1 MFDLLVK
8 NGKFITPAGIVHK
21 DMAVADGKI
30 AGFFEPK
37 DKAGAKKIVDAR
49 NLFVLPGVVDEHTHL
64 DEPGYADWEDFYHG
78 SRAAAKGGVTTILD
92 MPLNNIPPVTSAVR
106 LKKKAAIASG
116 KSYVDFALWGALI
129 RTNRDDLTDLA
140 EAGAIAYKCFMCD
153 AGSEY
158 TDLNLDEIE
167 DRLSYLKTW
176 HGLAG
181 FHCEDYQ
188 MLKDAEEACL
198 KQGKTSRQDYLN
210 VHSVESEKKAV
221 TDIIRIVQ
229 KTGSKAHICHVS
241 HPDVAEVIAEA
252 KKDGISVTAETCPQ
266 YLLLNEQD
274 YLKRGGIFKC
284 SPPLRS
290 EDAREKL
297 WQYVADGTLDSVASD
312 HSPCT
317 LERKDESG
325 PKGAFGAW
333 GGLSGVQTTL
343 QGFWNLAVEEHEA
356 SPLLVAKVLAE
367 NPAKIFG
374 LWGRKGALLPGF
386 DADFVL
392 LDAGRSWEI
401 KASQLEYLNKFSAF
415 AGLKGKGLPVE
426 TYLRG
431 RCIYKDGAFPEG
443 PWGRFVPAKLSGTVE
458 GQ

>member
-8 NGKFITPAGIVHK
+8 NGQFVTPSGIVHK
-21 DMAVADGKI
+21 HMAVKDGRI
-30 AGFFEPK
+30 AGFLDEK
-37 DKAGAKKIVDAR
+37 DKAEAQKIVDAK
-49 NLFVLPGVVDEHTHL
+49 NNFVLPGVVDEHTHF
-64 DEPGYADWEDFYHG
+64 DEPGYAEWEDFYHG

-92 MPLNNIPPVTSAVR
+92 MPLNNVPPVTSAVR
-106 LKKKAAIASG
+106 LQKKAAIASG
-116 KSYVDFALWGALI
+116 KSYIDYGLWGALI
-129 RTNRDDLTDLA
+129 RTNKKDLLGLA
-140 EAGAIAYKCFMCD
+140 EVGAIAYKSFMCD
-153 AGSEY
+153 AGPDY
-158 TDLNLDEIE
+158 TDLNLEEIA

-188 MLKDAEEACL
+188 MLKEAEEDCL

-210 VHSVESEKKAV
+210 VHSVASEKKAV
-221 TDIIRIVQ
+221 ADLIRIVQ
-229 KTGSKAHICHVS
+229 KTGTKAHICHVS
-241 HPDVAEVIAEA
+241 HPEVAALVAEA
-252 KKDGISVTAETCPQ
+252 KKNGIAVTAETCPQ
-266 YLLLNEQD
+266 YLLLNEED

-290 EDAREKL
+290 EEARKKL
-297 WQYVADGTLDSVASD
+297 WQYVADGTIDAVASD
-312 HSPCT
+312 YSPCT

-343 QGFWNLAVEEHEA
+343 QGFWNLAVEEHGA

-367 NPAKIFG
+367 NPARIFG

-386 DADFVL
+386 DADFVF
-392 LDAGRSWEI
+392 LDAERGWEI
-401 KASQLEYLNKFSAF
+401 KAKQLEYLNKFSAF
-415 AGLKGKGLPVE
+415 VGLQGTGLPVA

-431 RCIYKDGAFPEG
+431 RCIYEDGVFPEK
-443 PWGRFVPAKLSGTVE
+443 PQGRFVPAKLPEPVE
-458 GQ
+458 